1 MSMYHDDSGCICI
14 VVRVYMDLPDHW
26 CLDRAAF
33 LAKAKARTGAKGL
46 ADSKPTLV
54 RWLACTF
61 VAQRCAQLR
70 SFRDYIVITPL
81 TLLTILDQQRDL
93 KAYRLSARRDPLEG
107 LSPLQWYRFALSQNI
122 GDNPAD
128 FPSNNETARKGKIG
142 TTSKRM
148 HAHPAWKWLQLGLRN
163 CGQTGSQPTSAHIC
177 KHRQHLPTSTQVYPL
192 TSIHICPHLPTL

>member
-1 MSMYHDDSGCICI
+1 
-14 VVRVYMDLPDHW
+14 MDLPDHW

-61 VAQRCAQLR
+61 VAQHCAQLR

-81 TLLTILDQQRDL
+81 TLLTILDQQRSCHDLHQDL
-93 KAYRLSARRDPLEG
+93 KVHRLSARRDPLEG

-128 FPSNNETARKGKIG
+128 FPSNNETSRKGKTG

-163 CGQTGSQPTSAHIC
+163 CGQTGSQPTSANIANIYPHPPRST
-177 KHRQHLPTSTQVYPL
+177 HSHLSTSA
-192 TSIHICPHLPTL
+192 HICPPYSVREAH